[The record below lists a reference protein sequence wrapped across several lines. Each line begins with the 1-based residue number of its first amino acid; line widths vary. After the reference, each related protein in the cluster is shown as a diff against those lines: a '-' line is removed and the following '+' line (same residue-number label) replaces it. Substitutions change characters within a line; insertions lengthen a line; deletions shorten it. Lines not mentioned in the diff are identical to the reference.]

1 MDIVKKIK
9 DERLILKTLKNIR
22 IAFLFQSLGIIGILG
37 YIGFTEG
44 MDQITKSPLWLLFI
58 LTSIV
63 LSYLQL
69 SVSIDVEEGEKD
81 IKLTPYYKIILRSL
95 IVGTIIAIIYI
106 IFSPERP
113 LFEALLTGSIFF
125 ICFLISYSVSYFIK
139 KRAYRLSFSVT
150 WYNWNF
156 KLHRIH

>member
-139 KRAYRLSFSVT
+139 KRRL
-150 WYNWNF
+150 
-156 KLHRIH
+156 KDDDE

>member
-1 MDIVKKIK
+1 MKKIK
-9 DERLILKTLKNIR
+9 DERLILKTLNNIR
-22 IAFLFQSLGIIGILG
+22 IALRFQSLGIIGILG

-95 IVGTIIAIIYI
+95 IVGTIRAIIYI

-139 KRAYRLSFSVT
+139 KRRLQD
-150 WYNWNF
+150 NDE
-156 KLHRIH
+156 

>member
-9 DERLILKTLKNIR
+9 DERLILKTLKNMR

-81 IKLTPYYKIILRSL
+81 IKLIPYYKIILRSL

-139 KRAYRLSFSVT
+139 KRRLQD
-150 WYNWNF
+150 NDE
-156 KLHRIH
+156 

>member
-1 MDIVKKIK
+1 MKKIK
-9 DERLILKTLKNIR
+9 DERLILQTLKNIR

-44 MDQITKSPLWLLFI
+44 LDQITKSPLWLLFI

-69 SVSIDVEEGEKD
+69 SVSIDVEEIKKD
-81 IKLTPYYKIILRSL
+81 IQLTPYYKLVFRSL
-95 IVGTIIAIIYI
+95 IVGSIMAIIYI

-113 LFEALLTGSIFF
+113 LFEAILTGGILF
-125 ICFLISYSVSYFIK
+125 ICFLGSYSISYFIK
-139 KRAYRLSFSVT
+139 KRRLQ
-150 WYNWNF
+150 NDDE
-156 KLHRIH
+156 

>member
-1 MDIVKKIK
+1 MKKIK
-9 DERLILKTLKNIR
+9 DERLILQTLKNIR

-37 YIGFTEG
+37 YIGLTEG

-69 SVSIDVEEGEKD
+69 SVSIDVEESEKE
-81 IKLTPYYKIILRSL
+81 IKLTPYYKIVLRSL
-95 IVGTIIAIIYI
+95 IVGIVMAIIYI

-113 LFEALLTGSIFF
+113 IFEAILTGGILF
-125 ICFLISYSVSYFIK
+125 ICFLGSYSVSYFIK
-139 KRAYRLSFSVT
+139 KRRLQDDDE
-150 WYNWNF
+150 
-156 KLHRIH
+156 

>member
-9 DERLILKTLKNIR
+9 DERLILQTLKNVR

-44 MDQITKSPLWLLFI
+44 VDQITKSPLWLLFI
-58 LTSIV
+58 LTSMVI
-63 LSYLQL
+63 SYLQL
-69 SVSIDVEEGEKD
+69 RVSIDVEETEKE

-95 IVGTIIAIIYI
+95 IVGIIMAIIYI

-113 LFEALLTGSIFF
+113 LFEAILTGGILF
-125 ICFLISYSVSYFIK
+125 ICFLASYSVSYFIK
-139 KRAYRLSFSVT
+139 KRRLQDDDE
-150 WYNWNF
+150 
-156 KLHRIH
+156 

>member
-1 MDIVKKIK
+1 MKKIK

-44 MDQITKSPLWLLFI
+44 VDQITKSPLWLLFI

-113 LFEALLTGSIFF
+113 LFEAILTGSIFF
-125 ICFLISYSVSYFIK
+125 ICFLISYSISYFIK
-139 KRAYRLSFSVT
+139 KRRLQDDDE
-150 WYNWNF
+150 
-156 KLHRIH
+156 

>member
-113 LFEALLTGSIFF
+113 LSEAILTGSIFF
-125 ICFLISYSVSYFIK
+125 ICFLISYSISYFIK
-139 KRAYRLSFSVT
+139 KRRLQD
-150 WYNWNF
+150 NDE
-156 KLHRIH
+156 

>member
-1 MDIVKKIK
+1 MK

-139 KRAYRLSFSVT
+139 KRRLQD
-150 WYNWNF
+150 NDE
-156 KLHRIH
+156 

>member
-1 MDIVKKIK
+1 MKKIK

-22 IAFLFQSLGIIGILG
+22 IAFIFQYIGVIGILG

-44 MDQITKSPLWLLFI
+44 IDQITKSPLWLLFI

-69 SVSIDVEEGEKD
+69 SVSIDVEENEKE

-95 IVGTIIAIIYI
+95 IIGIVMAIIYI

-113 LFEALLTGSIFF
+113 LFEAILTGGILF
-125 ICFLISYSVSYFIK
+125 ICFLGSYSISYFIK
-139 KRAYRLSFSVT
+139 KRRLQD
-150 WYNWNF
+150 NDE
-156 KLHRIH
+156 

>member
-1 MDIVKKIK
+1 MKKIK

-69 SVSIDVEEGEKD
+69 SVSIDIEEGEKD

-139 KRAYRLSFSVT
+139 KRRLQD
-150 WYNWNF
+150 NDE
-156 KLHRIH
+156 

>member
-1 MDIVKKIK
+1 MKKIK

-95 IVGTIIAIIYI
+95 IVGTIIAIICI

-113 LFEALLTGSIFF
+113 LFEAILTGSIFF
-125 ICFLISYSVSYFIK
+125 ICFLISYSISYFIK
-139 KRAYRLSFSVT
+139 KRRLQD
-150 WYNWNF
+150 NDE
-156 KLHRIH
+156 

>member
-1 MDIVKKIK
+1 MKKIK
-9 DERLILKTLKNIR
+9 DERLILQTLKNIR

-44 MDQITKSPLWLLFI
+44 LDQMTKSPLWLLFI

-69 SVSIDVEEGEKD
+69 SISIDVEESEKD
-81 IKLTPYYKIILRSL
+81 IQLTPYYKLVFRSL
-95 IVGTIIAIIYI
+95 IVGSIMAAIIYI

-113 LFEALLTGSIFF
+113 LFEAILTGSILF
-125 ICFLISYSVSYFIK
+125 ICFLVSYSVSYFIK
-139 KRAYRLSFSVT
+139 KRRLQD
-150 WYNWNF
+150 NDE
-156 KLHRIH
+156 

>member
-1 MDIVKKIK
+1 MKKIK

-44 MDQITKSPLWLLFI
+44 MDQATKSPLWLLFI

-139 KRAYRLSFSVT
+139 KRRLQD
-150 WYNWNF
+150 NDE
-156 KLHRIH
+156 

>member
-1 MDIVKKIK
+1 MKKIK

-69 SVSIDVEEGEKD
+69 SVSIDVEESEKD

-139 KRAYRLSFSVT
+139 KRRLQD
-150 WYNWNF
+150 NDE
-156 KLHRIH
+156 

>member
-1 MDIVKKIK
+1 MKKIK

-139 KRAYRLSFSVT
+139 KRRL
-150 WYNWNF
+150 
-156 KLHRIH
+156 KDDDE

>member
-1 MDIVKKIK
+1 MKKIK

-22 IAFLFQSLGIIGILG
+22 IAFLFQSLGIIGILS

-113 LFEALLTGSIFF
+113 LFEAILTGSIFF
-125 ICFLISYSVSYFIK
+125 ICFLISYSISYFIK
-139 KRAYRLSFSVT
+139 KRRLQD
-150 WYNWNF
+150 NDE
-156 KLHRIH
+156 

>member
-1 MDIVKKIK
+1 MKKIK
-9 DERLILKTLKNIR
+9 DERLILQTLKNIR

-44 MDQITKSPLWLLFI
+44 LDQITKSPLWLLFI

-69 SVSIDVEEGEKD
+69 SVSIDVEEIKKD
-81 IKLTPYYKIILRSL
+81 IQLTPYYKLVFRSL
-95 IVGTIIAIIYI
+95 IVGIIMAIIYI

-113 LFEALLTGSIFF
+113 LFEAILTGGILF
-125 ICFLISYSVSYFIK
+125 ICFLGSYSISYFIK
-139 KRAYRLSFSVT
+139 KRRLQ
-150 WYNWNF
+150 NDDE
-156 KLHRIH
+156 

>member
-69 SVSIDVEEGEKD
+69 SVSIDIEEGEKD

-139 KRAYRLSFSVT
+139 KRRLQD
-150 WYNWNF
+150 NDE
-156 KLHRIH
+156 